1 MPPHDAP
8 TYSPHMP
15 YNTPIQ
21 ARKRTHSMADG
32 TPEYMPAADQLQ
44 YHARGAPPPPSMA
57 VMQAPVYDL
66 PPQSGAPIAGIAQ
79 SVLDAYVKHPR
90 PLFRANTGH
99 SYFRSIHILL
109 PILPESQASLQSAI
123 DQAAPELRQAFFAA
137 VHVAVRSAS
146 HPVPSAEAKSAAD
159 QCLAAQRSQTATSS
173 AGDNLLRLQMLMFLT
188 IADELSGPTSAR
200 GGTWLGSAVALANS
214 LRLQRPVAP
223 NTNETSRLLRRSWLS
238 LIILDRWH
246 SAATCSATLIHDE
259 DIMMDSSD
267 HALLGSPSY
276 HMLRAPTLPHTLRS
290 PG

>member
-1 MPPHDAP
+1 MMRRRTPLICRTTRQFKPASARTLWLMAHRS
-8 TYSPHMP
+8 TCKQQIN
-15 YNTPIQ
+15 YNTMPEVHRHHRVWPSCKLLCMIYPLKVAPQ
-21 ARKRTHSMADG
+21 LLESRNQSWMRMSKTHDRENLTKS
-32 TPEYMPAADQLQ
+32 
-44 YHARGAPPPPSMA
+44 
-57 VMQAPVYDL
+57 
-66 PPQSGAPIAGIAQ
+66 
-79 SVLDAYVKHPR
+79 
-90 PLFRANTGH
+90 GH

-146 HPVPSAEAKSAAD
+146 QPVPSAEAKSAAD
-159 QCLAAQRSQTATSS
+159 QCLAAQRSQSATSS
-173 AGDNLLRLQMLMFLT
+173 AGDNLLRLQMLLFLT

-214 LRLQRPVAP
+214 LRLQRPVGP

-267 HALLGSPSY
+267 HALLGSSSY
-276 HMLRAPTLPHTLRS
+276 HMLRAQNQPHPPRS
-290 PG
+290 QS

>member
-1 MPPHDAP
+1 MMRLRTPLTCRTTRQSKHASARTLWLMAHLTTCKQQISCNTMPEVRRHRRVWPSCKLLCMTCPLRVAP
-8 TYSPHMP
+8 
-15 YNTPIQ
+15 Q
-21 ARKRTHSMADG
+21 LLELRK
-32 TPEYMPAADQLQ
+32 
-44 YHARGAPPPPSMA
+44 
-57 VMQAPVYDL
+57 
-66 PPQSGAPIAGIAQ
+66 QSWMRRSKTLHLENLTKP
-79 SVLDAYVKHPR
+79 
-90 PLFRANTGH
+90 GH

-146 HPVPSAEAKSAAD
+146 TTVPSGEAKSAAD
-159 QCLAAQRSQTATSS
+159 QCLAAQRSHSATSS
-173 AGDNLLRLQMLMFLT
+173 PGDNLLRLQTLLFLT

-214 LRLQRPVAP
+214 LRLQRPVGP

-276 HMLRAPTLPHTLRS
+276 HMLRAQDPLHALQS
-290 PG
+290 